1 MDKTCSSTLII
12 DDKKVRVTRFDF
24 KPGQETGWHIHS
36 YDYVITAITNCSMLL
51 QNPDGTKTTTEIV
64 KGGAY
69 RRNAGVNHNVINFSD
84 KPMSFIEIEIKT

>member
-1 MDKTCSSTLII
+1 
-12 DDKKVRVTRFDF
+12 
-24 KPGQETGWHIHS
+24 
-36 YDYVITAITNCSMLL
+36 MLL